1 MYCSLGIQ
9 MLFPLFSAI
18 KPEKAIPRNNPYS
31 KSKVTY
37 DKKHFPG
44 ISETTQHL
52 LYISCSVFVTNR
64 IP

>member
-1 MYCSLGIQ
+1 

-52 LYISCSVFVTNR
+52 LYISCGVFVTNR